1 MRISD
6 WSSDVCSSD
15 LLAFCHSSTTDN
27 TDDKRAAMPSVSF
40 VRASLLLAVAMLLAG
55 AGLQSTLLS
64 IRAGIEDFPI
74 VVTGLVMSA
83 YYAGYIVGSTVCGPL
98 VYRVGHI
105 RAFAAFAAI
114 ASAVPL
120 LHGLSE
126 IGRAHV

>member
-1 MRISD
+1 MALEDPASLQD
-6 WSSDVCSSD
+6 DAAH
-15 LLAFCHSSTTDN
+15 LAFCHRSTTDN

-83 YYAGYIVGSTVCGPL
+83 YYAGYIVGDRKSVVWGKS
-98 VYRVGHI
+98 VSERVDLGVRRI
-105 RAFAAFAAI
+105 I
-114 ASAVPL
+114 K
-120 LHGLSE
+120 
-126 IGRAHV
+126 

>member
-1 MRISD
+1 MALDDTASLQD
-6 WSSDVCSSD
+6 DAAH
-15 LLAFCHSSTTDN
+15 LAFCHRSTTDN

-83 YYAGYIVGSTVCGPL
+83 YYAVYIVGDRKGKRLNS
-98 VYRVGHI
+98 
-105 RAFAAFAAI
+105 
-114 ASAVPL
+114 SQ
-120 LHGLSE
+120 
-126 IGRAHV
+126 